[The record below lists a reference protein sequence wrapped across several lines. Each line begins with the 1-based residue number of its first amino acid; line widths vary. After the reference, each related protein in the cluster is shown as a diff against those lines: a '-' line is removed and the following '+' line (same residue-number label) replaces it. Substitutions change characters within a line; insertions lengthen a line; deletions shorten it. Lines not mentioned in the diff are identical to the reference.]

1 MAEIFKLAL
10 LIVYKLVI
18 LSVAVT
24 VLETSL
30 MVSEGSSR
38 WLSLPARVAA
48 KLIDIIALPHKIVTG
63 VVLKMVEL
71 IFEVTV
77 SVLDGFIK
85 LIWSTTPGLDSVPI
99 PGARSFLTP
108 P

>member
-18 LSVAVT
+18 LAVAVT
-24 VLETSL
+24 VLEVSL
-30 MVSEGSSR
+30 TVSGGPSR
-38 WLSLPARVAA
+38 WLNLPARVTA
-48 KLIDIIALPHKIVTG
+48 KLVDIVALPYRLVTG
-63 VVLKMVEL
+63 VVFKLVEL
-71 IFEVTV
+71 IFEVVV

-85 LIWSTTPGLDSVPI
+85 LIWSTTPGLDSVPV